1 MDTSGQVYTSGDWRV
16 ISGKEAQFIEAWR
29 KFAEWTSANVPGAGE
44 ARLLQ
49 DPEHP
54 NMFLSFGPWDT
65 LEHVQDWRSRPEFA
79 AFVARARGLCEEIRP
94 RTLTVVAHIARR

>member
-1 MDTSGQVYTSGDWRV
+1 MDASGQLYTSGEWKV
-16 ISGKEAQFIEAWR
+16 TPGKEAQFIETWQ
-29 KFAEWTSANVPGAGE
+29 KFAEWTSANLPGAGE

-54 NMFLSFGPWDT
+54 DMFLSFGPWET
-65 LEHVQDWRSRPEFA
+65 LGHIRDWRSRPEFA
-79 AFVARARGLCEEIRP
+79 AFVARARELCEEIRP